1 MPFRLA
7 NAPATFQSYMNETLA
22 GLVNVICV
30 VYLDDILIYSSSVEE
45 HHAHVKLV
53 LDRLRAAN
61 LYVKLS
67 KCEFDAESVD
77 FLGYTISRRGVS
89 MEQDRIKAISE
100 WPALATF

>member
-1 MPFRLA
+1 
-7 NAPATFQSYMNETLA
+7 MNETLA
-22 GLVNVICV
+22 GLVDVICV
-30 VYLDDILIYSSSVEE
+30 VYLDDILIYSSTVEE

-61 LYVKLS
+61 LYAKLL
-67 KCEFDAESVD
+67 KCEFDTECVD

-100 WPALATF
+100 WPIPATFREV